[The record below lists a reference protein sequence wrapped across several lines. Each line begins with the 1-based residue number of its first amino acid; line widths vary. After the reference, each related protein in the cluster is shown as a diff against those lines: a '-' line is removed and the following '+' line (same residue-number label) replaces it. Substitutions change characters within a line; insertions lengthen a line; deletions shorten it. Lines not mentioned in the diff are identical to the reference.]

1 MLNGINSL
9 SSILGSGSDPISGLG
24 GINPTS
30 FGSVIDQ
37 VMAQAKTPADK
48 AKVAFAQAQFSELN
62 ALAGIFS
69 DNTSPI
75 GGLGMGTGDIF
86 GVGGPMGLPSWASDA
101 QRVLGNPKGISD
113 LIGMS
118 EQASALLQQQ
128 FSHSLSSL
136 GSLGTTGGNVDNLF

>member
-1 MLNGINSL
+1 MLNGINPL
-9 SSILGSGSDPISGLG
+9 NPLLGSGNDPLSGLG
-24 GINPTS
+24 GINPAS

-37 VMAQAKTPADK
+37 AMVQAKTPADK

-75 GGLGMGTGDIF
+75 AGFGMGMGDLLGI
-86 GVGGPMGLPSWASDA
+86 GGPMGLPSWTSDA
-101 QRVLGNPKGISD
+101 QRVLGTPQGIAD

-118 EQASALLQQQ
+118 QQASSLIQQQ
-128 FSHSLSSL
+128 FSHFLSSL
-136 GSLGTTGGNVDNLF
+136 GSLGTTGGSFDSLF